1 MLFMLNCCYKTNARW
16 FQGLVEL
23 FAKFEIGAP
32 FGSLFLIDWVA
43 LTNERVT
50 RTPAENWEKCVE
62 AGPDI
67 WVLKGKGWIFYV
79 HWDWW
84 LPVDL
89 ADFILFT
96 RCTIRLSIQIHGYL
110 KVAAYRGHV
119 LLAFHIQSMLNR
131 GSHYYFG
138 SPMIYLI

>member
-16 FQGLVEL
+16 FQGFVEL

-32 FGSLFLIDWVA
+32 FGLLFLIDSVA

-50 RTPAENWEKCVE
+50 RSPAENWEKCAE
-62 AGPDI
+62 AGLDI

-89 ADFILFT
+89 ADIFF
-96 RCTIRLSIQIHGYL
+96 Y
-110 KVAAYRGHV
+110 K
-119 LLAFHIQSMLNR
+119 M
-131 GSHYYFG
+131 HY
-138 SPMIYLI
+138 